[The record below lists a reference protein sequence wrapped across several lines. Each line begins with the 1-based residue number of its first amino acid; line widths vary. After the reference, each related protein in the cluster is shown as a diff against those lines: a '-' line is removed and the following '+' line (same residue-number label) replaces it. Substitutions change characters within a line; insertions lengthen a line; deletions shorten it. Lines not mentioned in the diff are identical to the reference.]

1 MLRFGSLTV
10 NVSADS
16 LLFFHC
22 CCYCKFSINSQPI
35 WACDLSSSLECHHT
49 VRSSDLTIGHLL
61 SLDTY
66 RKPPTAGVMVT

>member
-22 CCYCKFSINSQPI
+22 CCYCKFSINSQAMGV
-35 WACDLSSSLECHHT
+35 WFVEFTWMSSYCQIVRLDDRAFT
-49 VRSSDLTIGHLL
+49 VAGHLH
-61 SLDTY
+61 
-66 RKPPTAGVMVT
+66 V